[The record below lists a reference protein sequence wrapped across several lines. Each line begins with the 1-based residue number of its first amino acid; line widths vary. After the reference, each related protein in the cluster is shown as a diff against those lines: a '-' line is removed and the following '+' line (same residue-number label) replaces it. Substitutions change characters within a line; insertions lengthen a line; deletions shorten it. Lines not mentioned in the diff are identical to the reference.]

1 MRRQLR
7 WYDFIFVNVYWLGIN
22 MASGIITPI
31 LLPYLVLQFM
41 PPEQKNTYLAM
52 VRVVGLA
59 VAMLVQ
65 PLAGMLSDNGA
76 KILGTHRWGR
86 RRPFIILGTFF
97 NVLFLIIVGATP
109 NFVGSKT
116 DGFFLVVF
124 GVTTAYAVLLFGIVV
139 LQISSNIAHGALQ
152 GLIPDVVPEDQRGRA
167 SGVKAVFE
175 LIPVFLVMFIGP
187 LVDAG
192 KIALTVGIIIVGFII
207 SMFITTFFVHEN
219 PWTGSGEGVRGK
231 SILRLVLLTIIFVGV
246 TRLAV
251 WVVNASGT
259 YMMQQGMSETLQIAG
274 VGAAGLL
281 GMTGSIFIGVY
292 VGASVGIGQEARKH
306 QSFIWW
312 VVNRLL
318 FLAAVGSIQG
328 FAQYY
333 LADVL
338 HIPNA
343 ATMTTVLLGVV
354 AVFLIPS
361 ALWGGALADRIG
373 KKKLVAIAGLIA
385 AVGAG
390 LLLIA
395 SSMPLVLVS
404 GCIIGVG
411 TGTFMAT
418 NWALGTDLVPATDAG
433 RYLGISNLAGAG
445 AGIVGA
451 GIGGPIADYFNRI
464 RPGLGYLVIF
474 ALYAMLFLFST
485 VTLLGVKTGETQ
497 G

>member
-1 MRRQLR
+1 MERRLR

-76 KILGTHRWGR
+76 KCLGTHRWGR
-86 RRPFIILGTFF
+86 RRPFIILGTVF
-97 NVLFLIIVGATP
+97 NVLFLIIVGSTP
-109 NFVGSKT
+109 GFVDAPS
-116 DGFFLVVF
+116 DAFFLMVF
-124 GVTTAYAVLLFGIVV
+124 GVTTAYALLLVGIVV

-152 GLIPDVVPEDQRGRA
+152 GLIPDIVPEDQRGRA

-175 LIPVFLVMFIGP
+175 LIPVFLVMFVGP

-192 KIALTVGIIIVGFII
+192 KIGLTVGIIIFGFVV
-207 SMFITTFFVHEN
+207 SMVITVLFVHEQ
-219 PWTGSGEGVRGK
+219 PWSGKGQGVRGK
-231 SILRLVLLTIIFVGV
+231 SILRLVLLTVIFVGV

-251 WVVNASGT
+251 WLVTASGA
-259 YMMQQGMSETLQIAG
+259 YVMKQGMSEAVQILS

-292 VGASVGIGQEARKH
+292 AGASVGIGQDARKH

-361 ALWGGALADRIG
+361 ALWSGALADRIG
-373 KKKLVAIAGLIA
+373 RKKLVALAGLIA

-390 LLLIA
+390 LLLIPGGI
-395 SSMPLVLVS
+395 PLVLVS

-418 NWALGTDLVPATDAG
+418 NWALGTDLVPAEDAG

-451 GIGGPIADYFNRI
+451 GIGGPMADFFNSI

-474 ALYAMLFLFST
+474 ALYALLFLISA
-485 VTLLGVKTGETQ
+485 VTLLGVRSEK
-497 G
+497 

>member
-1 MRRQLR
+1 MEHKLR
-7 WYDFIFVNVYWLGIN
+7 WYDFIFVNIYWLGIN

-52 VRVVGLA
+52 VRVIGLA

-65 PLAGMLSDNGA
+65 PLAGMLSDRGTRW
-76 KILGTHRWGR
+76 LGTHRWGR
-86 RRPFIILGTFF
+86 RRPFIVLGTIF
-97 NVLFLIIVGATP
+97 NVLFLIVVGMTPSLVGARSDVLFMT
-109 NFVGSKT
+109 
-116 DGFFLVVF
+116 LF
-124 GVTTAYAVLLFGIVV
+124 GVTTAYALLLVGIVA
-139 LQISSNIAHGALQ
+139 LQISSNISHGALQ

-175 LIPVFLVMFIGP
+175 LLPVFLVIFIGP

-192 KIALTVGIIIVGFII
+192 KIALTVGIIIFGFVI
-207 SMFITTFFVHEN
+207 SMTTTILAVHEK
-219 PWTGSGEGVRGK
+219 PYAGSTHKHLNGPIVRL
-231 SILRLVLLTIIFVGV
+231 ILLTVIFVGV

-251 WVVNASGT
+251 WGISSSAAALQNAGVSD
-259 YMMQQGMSETLQIAG
+259 MMQIAG

-292 VGASVGIGQEARKH
+292 AGASVGIGEQARQH

-354 AVFLIPS
+354 ALFLMLIAVGTLGYTVIEGWNLRDSLFMTIITISTVGYNEVAPLSGRGEVFSMFLI
-361 ALWGGALADRIG
+361 
-373 KKKLVAIAGLIA
+373 
-385 AVGAG
+385 
-390 LLLIA
+390 
-395 SSMPLVLVS
+395 
-404 GCIIGVG
+404 
-411 TGTFMAT
+411 
-418 NWALGTDLVPATDAG
+418 
-433 RYLGISNLAGAG
+433 
-445 AGIVGA
+445 
-451 GIGGPIADYFNRI
+451 
-464 RPGLGYLVIF
+464 
-474 ALYAMLFLFST
+474 
-485 VTLLGVKTGETQ
+485 LLGVGSAGYTFSVLTDYIVAGELR
-497 G
+497 